1 MTYFLSR
8 RPRGNALDYRTRR
21 SRTQRRTE
29 GFAHQMSAIV
39 DTYMTWMLEMGDN
52 AFTET
57 YVPPQA
63 VAQGTYK
70 IKVLDMFRESSSSFI
85 IVGLTYCREFFN
97 NHRTYR
103 G

>member
-8 RPRGNALDYRTRR
+8 RPRGNALDYRIRR
-21 SRTQRRTE
+21 SHTQCRTE
-29 GFAHQMSAIV
+29 GFACQMSAIV
-39 DTYMTWMLEMGDN
+39 DTCMTWMLEMGDN

-57 YVPPQA
+57 YVLPPQA

-97 NHRTYR
+97 NH
-103 G
+103 